1 MTLESSDHQETRKPS
16 RKSGCIIF
24 LLIGVA
30 LAFFV
35 FWQIGEP
42 GRRARRIHE
51 AIHPG
56 MNFKDIE
63 NLLSGRYYCNYQVMA
78 DSGWKSIQREEFVK
92 LLELGTETSFPSKR
106 IWLTFLGMA
115 PGRVS
120 FFVEFD
126 SSGRVSNVTN
136 PRGWD

>member
-1 MTLESSDHQETRKPS
+1 MTLESSNHQETRKPS
-16 RKSGCIIF
+16 RKSGCII
-24 LLIGVA
+24 LVLIGVA
-30 LAFFV
+30 LVFFA

-42 GRRARRIHE
+42 GRRARRIHK
-51 AIHPG
+51 AIHSG

-63 NLLSGRYYCNYQVMA
+63 NLLSGRYYCDYQVMT
-78 DSGWKSIQREEFVK
+78 DSGWKPIQREKFVK
-92 LLELGTETSFPSKR
+92 LLELGTKKSFPSKR
-106 IWLTFLGMA
+106 LWLTFLGMA

-126 SSGRVSNVTN
+126 HSGGVFKVTD